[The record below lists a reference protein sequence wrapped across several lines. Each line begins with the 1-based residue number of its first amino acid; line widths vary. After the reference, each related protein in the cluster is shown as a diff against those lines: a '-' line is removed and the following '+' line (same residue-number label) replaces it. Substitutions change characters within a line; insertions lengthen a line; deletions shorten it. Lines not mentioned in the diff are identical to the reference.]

1 MPGYISKDER
11 DKFRAA
17 AADAM
22 LLRACR
28 RVEKPAPGA
37 MDLRGFSLSELAR
50 ESLRMAGLP
59 VHGGT
64 LEMVGRA
71 LADPLQTRSATS
83 SDFPAILA
91 NVANKSLFEGYGT
104 QEETWKVWA
113 ASGFAAD
120 FKPHT
125 LARASETDDLDELS
139 EGDEYK
145 HGSMSDEK
153 ETFKLATYGKLFRVS
168 RQAIINDDLGA
179 LTDIPQKHGEAAARK
194 IGDVVYAVLIAN
206 SAMGD
211 GTALFHSG
219 HGNLGTGGAV
229 SETTM
234 GEGIKLMGLQKD
246 LKGLSNLNIRAQY
259 FIAPV
264 TLEGSAEVFFNSAQ
278 FAGDNQ
284 AATRSN
290 PYSGARFTRV
300 YEPRLD
306 ADSEKAWYLAG
317 PKGKTVK
324 VFYLNGNEEPY
335 LETREGWTIDGA
347 EFKVRID
354 AAAKAVDWRALLK
367 NEGPGI

>member
-1 MPGYISKDER
+1 MPSFISKDER

-28 RVEKPAPGA
+28 RVKNPAPGSK
-37 MDLRGFSLSELAR
+37 DLMGFSLSELAR
-50 ESLRMAGLP
+50 ESLRTAGLP

-71 LADPLQTRSATS
+71 LSNPLQTRSATS

-91 NVANKSLFEGYGT
+91 NVANKSLFEGYET
-104 QEETWKVWA
+104 QEETWRVWVEP
-113 ASGFAAD
+113 GFAAD

-125 LARASETDDLDELS
+125 LVRASETDDLDEVL

-153 ETFKLATYGKLFRVS
+153 ETFKIATYGKLFRVS

-179 LTDIPQKHGEAAARK
+179 LTDIPKKHGEAAARK
-194 IGDVVYAVLIAN
+194 IGDVVYAVLTAN

-211 GTALFHSG
+211 GVALFDAEHS
-219 HGNLGTGGAV
+219 NIGTGGLV

-234 GEGIKLMGLQKD
+234 AEGIKLMGLQKD
-246 LKGLSNLNIRAQY
+246 LQGLSNLNIRSQF

-278 FAGDNQ
+278 FAGDNI
-284 AATRSN
+284 AATRAN
-290 PYSGARFTRV
+290 PYAGARFTRV

-306 ADSEKAWYLAG
+306 ADSTKAWYLAG
-317 PKGKTVK
+317 PRGKTIK
-324 VFYLNGNEEPY
+324 VFFLNGNEEPY
-335 LETREGWTIDGA
+335 IESREGWTVDGA

-354 AAAKAVDWRALLK
+354 AAAKAVDWRALIK
-367 NEGPGI
+367 NEGPAS